1 MNCREATRL
10 MSESMDRKLSAPEQ
24 LSLRLHIVI
33 CSGCR
38 NFRGH
43 MSAMRQIAQAYVR
56 RANADDTPDDQA

>member
-10 MSESMDRKLSAPEQ
+10 MSEAMDRKLSTPER
-24 LSLRLHIVI
+24 LSLRLHTAM

-43 MSAMRQIAQAYVR
+43 MAAMRQIAQAYVR
-56 RANADDTPDDQA
+56 RTEAEDTPDDQG

>member
-10 MSESMDRKLSAPEQ
+10 MSEAMDRKLSAPER
-24 LSLRLHIVI
+24 LSLRLHTAI

-43 MSAMRQIAQAYVR
+43 MSAMRQITQAYVR
-56 RANADDTPDDQA
+56 RTDDESPPHDSA